1 MYLFLDLV
9 YKCYLL
15 HSEQFIRHHLHFYK
29 YPCVIRYNWYKAG
42 LNRSK
47 YYRTVNTPTCVVQM
61 SNMCR
66 TDVYRCRTYVVHI
79 SYRCRT
85 YVVHASYIC
94 RTGVVHISYRCH
106 TDVVQAP
113 YICRTG
119 VVQMSTGVVQISYRC
134 RTYVLYWTHWYFL
147 LAKKYT
153 LTVNTNYISTCPL
166 YIITVSV
173 HTFSAIWFST
183 NLGQHISGIIFIHV
197 CLKR

>member
-29 YPCVIRYNWYKAG
+29 YPCVIRYNWYKTG
-42 LNRSK
+42 LIRSK
-47 YYRTVNTPTCVVQM
+47 YYRTFNK
-61 SNMCR
+61 SHMCR
-66 TDVYRCRTYVVHI
+66 TDVPHV
-79 SYRCRT
+79 SYRCLQ
-85 YVVHASYIC
+85 VSYIC

-173 HTFSAIWFST
+173 HTFSAICFST
-183 NLGQHISGIIFIHV
+183 NLGQHISGIVFIHTWSYA
-197 CLKR
+197 CLYISKHV